1 MVTAP
6 LLRRSLMA
14 VASRVFERIK
24 GMNVTWFSFNLATSA
39 IVLSTFA
46 LGNLEGYQSMLSLA
60 RLLAY
65 VNTATFVL
73 AVILY
78 SIRVVAGWDSFRRVV
93 RSPLQGPFLSTI
105 GIATMMLSLDWSLV
119 LGSIVVA
126 EAFFYFGLI
135 IHTLLFIVIMYFLE
149 RHPGIEVHYMNP
161 GWYMPAVGNVLV
173 PYVGMILA
181 GKGVPV
187 SKSLL
192 GIYLGAGT
200 LMWTALFAIWLY
212 RAIFFSPPPARLMA
226 TTWINLAPPAVI
238 PLSYEALLG
247 FTPSVYQSL
256 YREAIHGA
264 ASPVMAKLLTSMFD
278 FFYYTF
284 WGTAGL
290 LFALVIAI
298 TASHVKNKDI
308 EFAESWW
315 AFVFPLA
322 AYSIS
327 TIHLYLHHPEDKWL
341 VYYVWLLYILAW
353 IAYLVT
359 TTLTLYYEYAE
370 IVKGEP
376 EEKLPK
382 IARPLPED
390 LVKQRR

>member
-1 MVTAP
+1 M
-6 LLRRSLMA
+6 RRSLMA

-24 GMNVTWFSFNLATSA
+24 GMSVTWFSFNLATSA

-65 VNTATFVL
+65 VNTATYVL

-119 LGSIVVA
+119 LGSIVLA
-126 EAFFYFGLI
+126 EAFFYIGLI

-298 TASHVKNKDI
+298 TASHVKNRDI

>member
-1 MVTAP
+1 M
-6 LLRRSLMA
+6 RRSLMA

-24 GMNVTWFSFNLATSA
+24 GMSVTWFSFNLATSA

-65 VNTATFVL
+65 VNTATYVL

-78 SIRVVAGWDSFRRVV
+78 SIRVVAGWDSFRKVV

-119 LGSIVVA
+119 LGSIAVA
-126 EAFFYFGLI
+126 EAFFYIGLI

-264 ASPVMAKLLTSMFD
+264 ASPVMVKLLTSMFD

-298 TASHVKNKDI
+298 TASHVKNRDI

>member
-1 MVTAP
+1 M
-6 LLRRSLMA
+6 RRSLMA

-24 GMNVTWFSFNLATSA
+24 GMSVTWFSFNLATSA

-65 VNTATFVL
+65 VNTATYVL

-119 LGSIVVA
+119 LGSIAVA
-126 EAFFYFGLI
+126 EAFFYIGLI

-264 ASPVMAKLLTSMFD
+264 ASPVMVKLLTSMFD

-298 TASHVKNKDI
+298 TASHVKNRDI

>member
-1 MVTAP
+1 
-6 LLRRSLMA
+6 MA

-24 GMNVTWFSFNLATSA
+24 GMSVTWFSFNLATSA

-65 VNTATFVL
+65 VNTVTYL
-73 AVILY
+73 IAVILY

-119 LGSIVVA
+119 LGNIVVA
-126 EAFFYFGLI
+126 EAFFYIGLLV
-135 IHTLLFIVIMYFLE
+135 HTLLFIVIMYFLE

-264 ASPVMAKLLTSMFD
+264 ASPVMVKLLTSMFD

-298 TASHVKNKDI
+298 TASHVRNRDI

-390 LVKQRR
+390 LVEQRR